1 MIKLETNL
9 YHSCHHPWFLVPVK
23 LPNEYLSFI
32 HSTRNCHSSLISC
45 LCQPLTVLWHDMAM
59 AHLNSQKLPLLKGFP
74 QACANQHSFTERGSS
89 RGVILVPHVLVTP
102 NHKIISLLLPN
113 CNFATEPSMSQS
125 LKPLEMCVS
134 PWLRPTG

>member
-1 MIKLETNL
+1 
-9 YHSCHHPWFLVPVK
+9 
-23 LPNEYLSFI
+23 
-32 HSTRNCHSSLISC
+32 
-45 LCQPLTVLWHDMAM
+45 MAM

-113 CNFATEPSMSQS
+113 CNFATVMNCNVNMPDAGYLICDSV
-125 LKPLEMCVS
+125 KVI
-134 PWLRPTG
+134 